1 MDSIYKI
8 IKKSE
13 EKDTD
18 GHALYLGECKKC
30 GAIRVGRLH
39 DLNKCTTCVH
49 AFFVN
54 DMIVYY
60 PVWENKHIG
69 IIFRSMLNRCYNPN
83 DKSYRYYGKKHIHIC
98 KEWLNNPKIFEDWS
112 LQNGYKDNLTIDR
125 KNSKK
130 DYSPENCRWISLNDN
145 AKYKSTTNVYTI
157 DGYTLTGNDWSKK
170 LNLGRNTIN
179 YMFRSYPKNIV
190 EEFIHRR
197 LQNPSLKRKGNV
209 SWFKVY
215 NLQDMAH

>member
-1 MDSIYKI
+1 MINR
-8 IKKSE
+8 
-13 EKDTD
+13 TD
-18 GHALYLGECKKC
+18 IMA
-30 GAIRVGRLH
+30 
-39 DLNKCTTCVH
+39 
-49 AFFVN
+49 
-54 DMIVYY
+54 
-60 PVWENKHIG
+60 
-69 IIFRSMLNRCYNPN
+69 
-83 DKSYRYYGKKHIHIC
+83 KKHIHIC
-98 KEWLNNPKIFEDWS
+98 KEWLNNPKNFEDWS

-215 NLQDMAH
+215 NLQNMAH

>member
-1 MDSIYKI
+1 MINR
-8 IKKSE
+8 
-13 EKDTD
+13 TD
-18 GHALYLGECKKC
+18 IMA
-30 GAIRVGRLH
+30 
-39 DLNKCTTCVH
+39 
-49 AFFVN
+49 
-54 DMIVYY
+54 
-60 PVWENKHIG
+60 
-69 IIFRSMLNRCYNPN
+69 
-83 DKSYRYYGKKHIHIC
+83 KKHIHIC
-98 KEWLNNPKIFEDWS
+98 KEWLNNPKNFEDWS

-157 DGYTLTGNDWSKK
+157 DGYTLTGRDWSKK
-170 LNLGRNTIN
+170 LKLGRNTIN

-215 NLQDMAH
+215 NL